1 MPLRHIQEAERAS
14 AAASETGAAAGPS
27 RRIDDEAILD
37 ATRRLVLTHGISRTT
52 LTDVAREAGLSRMT
66 VYRRWNGLPEL
77 LGAMMQREWD
87 RILPFEFASLVDEVT
102 AGTDVRQVLVREVVS
117 AARILRESEL
127 LSSIIAGEPQ
137 LLQPYLLHRQ
147 GTMHR
152 RAIARISDAI
162 RAGQADGSIVAG
174 DPVRLATAVVMAI
187 QSWVVSMD
195 AAGAGQS
202 PELLDDELRAL
213 LHAYL
218 RPATAAVA

>member
-1 MPLRHIQEAERAS
+1 MPLRHIPEAEIGLAS
-14 AAASETGAAAGPS
+14 PPEDGATASPS

-37 ATRRLVLTHGISRTT
+37 ATRRLVLAHGISRTT

-77 LGAMMQREWD
+77 IGQMMQREWD
-87 RILPFEFASLVDEVT
+87 RILPFDAGAFADEIA
-102 AGTDVRQVLVREVVS
+102 AGGNVRQVLVREIVD

-137 LLQPYLLHRQ
+137 LLQPYLLQRQ

-162 RAGQADGSIVAG
+162 RGGQADGSITAG
-174 DPVRLATAVVMAI
+174 DPVRLATAVVMTA
-187 QSWVVSMD
+187 QSWVVSMN
-195 AAGAGQS
+195 AAGAEQA
-202 PELLDDELRAL
+202 PADLDDELRAL

-218 RPATAAVA
+218 RPEPAEAV

>member
-1 MPLRHIQEAERAS
+1 MPGAAPS
-14 AAASETGAAAGPS
+14 AA
-27 RRIDDEAILD
+27 RRIDDEVILD
-37 ATRRLVLTHGISRTT
+37 VARRLVLTHGIARTT
-52 LTDVAREAGLSRMT
+52 LTGVAREAGLSRMT

-77 LGAMMQREWD
+77 LGQMMQREWD
-87 RILPFEFASLVDEVT
+87 QILPFD
-102 AGTDVRQVLVREVVS
+102 AGALADQIAAGENVRQVLVREVVT

-127 LSSIIAGEPQ
+127 LSSIIKGEPQ
-137 LLQPYLLHRQ
+137 LLQPYLLQRQ

-162 RAGQADGSIVAG
+162 RGGQADGSVVAG
-174 DPVRLATAVVMAI
+174 DPVRLATAVVMAL

-202 PELLDDELRAL
+202 PQLLDDELRTM

-218 RPATAAVA
+218 RPESAGV

>member
-1 MPLRHIQEAERAS
+1 MPLRHINEAERAGAALPSSVPS
-14 AAASETGAAAGPS
+14 AA
-27 RRIDDEAILD
+27 RRIDDDVILD
-37 ATRRLVLTHGISRTT
+37 VARRLVLTHGIARTT

-77 LGAMMQREWD
+77 IGQMMQREWD
-87 RILPFEFASLVDEVT
+87 EILPFD
-102 AGTDVRQVLVREVVS
+102 AGALADQISAGNNVRQVLVREIVN

-127 LSSIIAGEPQ
+127 LSSVIKGEPQ
-137 LLQPYLLHRQ
+137 LLQPYLLQRQ

-152 RAIARISDAI
+152 RAIARISEAI
-162 RAGQADGSIVAG
+162 RAGQVEGSITAG

-202 PELLDDELRAL
+202 PALLDDELRAM

-218 RPATAAVA
+218 RPEPAGA

>member
-1 MPLRHIQEAERAS
+1 MPLRHINEAERAG
-14 AAASETGAAAGPS
+14 GAQPAPTS
-27 RRIDDEAILD
+27 SPTRRVDDDVILD
-37 ATRRLVLTHGISRTT
+37 VVRRLVLTHGISRTT

-77 LGAMMQREWD
+77 LGQMMQREWD
-87 RILPFEFASLVDEVT
+87 RILPFDAGALVDQVA
-102 AGTDVRQVLVREVVS
+102 AGSTVRQVLVHEVAT

-127 LSSIIAGEPQ
+127 LSSIIRSEPQ
-137 LLQPYLLHRQ
+137 LLQPYLLQRQ

-162 RAGQADGSIVAG
+162 RAGQADGSITAG
-174 DPVRLATAVVMAI
+174 DPVRLATAVVMTL

-195 AAGAGQS
+195 AAGADQ
-202 PELLDDELRAL
+202 PPALLDDELRAM

-218 RPATAAVA
+218 RPEPSAGG